1 MSAIERYYSAL
12 PVANGPYYAGDDE
25 DDDNAPMSEEE
36 IAIAYE
42 QAMQD
47 F

>member
-12 PVANGPYYAGDDE
+12 SPAGPWCAEDE
-25 DDDNAPMSEEE
+25 DDNAPMSEQEL
-36 IAIAYE
+36 AIAYE